1 MAPIASNTSALLA
14 LRCPRCHEGKIFTS
28 RALSFKFADMPEVCP
43 VCGQPTEP
51 EPGFYYGAM
60 FVSYAFSVAI
70 FAVTAVALY
79 FLAGDPAIW
88 VYVVVVASVKS
99 LVQRL
104 NELIPSAA
112 LPLEIV
118 QPESRRASLYS
129 ETSVLLYKTA
139 NHLPSGQLAPK
150 AADLV
155 QKTCSAIKVHKRVP
169 S

>member
-88 VYVVVVASVKS
+88 VYVVVVGLMAMLFTPLSVRYS
-99 LVQRL
+99 RMLMLYLFGGVNYQPNWVRYEPRAQR
-104 NELIPSAA
+104 PA
-112 LPLEIV
+112 P
-118 QPESRRASLYS
+118 ASLG
-129 ETSVLLYKTA
+129 V
-139 NHLPSGQLAPK
+139 
-150 AADLV
+150 
-155 QKTCSAIKVHKRVP
+155 
-169 S
+169 

>member
-1 MAPIASNTSALLA
+1 MAPIASNTAALLA

-28 RALSFKFADMPEVCP
+28 PALSIYFADMPDVCP

-88 VYVVVVASVKS
+88 VYVLTVTGAAVLFTPLSVRYS
-99 LVQRL
+99 RILMLYWFGGVHYQSDWARHRL
-104 NELIPSAA
+104 HPAGS
-112 LPLEIV
+112 
-118 QPESRRASLYS
+118 
-129 ETSVLLYKTA
+129 
-139 NHLPSGQLAPK
+139 
-150 AADLV
+150 
-155 QKTCSAIKVHKRVP
+155 
-169 S
+169 